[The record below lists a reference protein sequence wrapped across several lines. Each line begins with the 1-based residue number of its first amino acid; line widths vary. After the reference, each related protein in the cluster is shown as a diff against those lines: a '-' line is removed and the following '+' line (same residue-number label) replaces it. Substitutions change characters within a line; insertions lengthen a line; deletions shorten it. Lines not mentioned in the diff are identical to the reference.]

1 MTITNRKE
9 YYSQPMVLYNLVNQ
23 LKYKYLSCRK
33 VKGKK
38 AVLSRYYMGYSLDL
52 LKQSLEKLNV
62 LNDTST
68 KLYFDLSY
76 WKNEEGKTP
85 LFNFETVKRKEDKKK
100 FNEEFQKCFVGYDFG
115 IDIDAKDLKIAHRD
129 TQKIKNLFDKY
140 KLPYSLKFSGG
151 KGFHFLIQ
159 DKWFSQKMKAKNK
172 VLLFQRLANIIMN
185 VCKLKSTEKGGTFDD
200 TIYDDRRIFKLAYS
214 LQNKEGV
221 EYCCLPLDDF
231 QFDTWTLEKMELSNI
246 MKPSY
251 CKLFKRGLLERDF
264 DLTEKQLKSNVSKF
278 IKECS

>member
-1 MTITNRKE
+1 MITNREE

-33 VKGKK
+33 VKPDGK
-38 AVLSRYYMGYSLDL
+38 AILSRYYMGYSLDL

-62 LNDTST
+62 LNDTSA

-76 WKNEEGKTP
+76 WKNDEGKTP
-85 LFNFETVKRKEDKKK
+85 LFNFDNVKRKEDKKK
-100 FNEEFQKCFVGYDFG
+100 FNEEFSTCFVGYDFG

-129 TQKIKNLFDKY
+129 TQKIKKLFDKY

-159 DKWFSQKMKAKNK
+159 DKWFSHRMKAKNK
-172 VLLFQRLANIIMN
+172 VLLFQRLSKVIIG
-185 VCKLKSTEKGGTFDD
+185 VCGLKSVNDGGTFDD

-214 LQNKEGV
+214 LQNKNGK
-221 EYCCLPLDDF
+221 EYCVLPLSDF
-231 QFDTWTLEKMELSNI
+231 QFDNFKLEHMGLSNVMI
-246 MKPSY
+246 PSY

-264 DLTEKQLKSNVSKF
+264 GLTEKQLKCNILKF
-278 IKECS
+278 LKECK